1 MTTATDVT
9 VILCTYNR
17 AMWLRNVLDCL
28 LRLRTDGAFTFEI
41 VVVDNAS
48 TDDTPQIVADVIR
61 EAPLPMRY
69 LRESHP
75 GPSAA
80 RNRGIAAARG
90 AWLAFVDDD
99 ELADPN
105 WLFELLRMAEHKRV
119 RVVGGAVQ
127 LVLSEGDPSAVPPAL
142 ESVLVPGGRRD
153 SACRYTPQYALNS
166 GNQMLAS
173 SVFDEIGMYSEKWTE
188 GGEDT
193 DLFSRIYAAG
203 IEAWYTPTAVV
214 RHLVP
219 SYRLSPGY
227 LQWLSLR
234 QGWTRRGKMWNDAA
248 GCAPECSQPCEWRR
262 PVAGSCL
269 WRRPACWVVRIK
281 PCTVAAS
288 CGAPKV
294 TCEVSYG
301 VSPRF
306 GFRNINSCLDWIS
319 AANDSSL
326 FEAGAGLDPRRSYR

>member
-1 MTTATDVT
+1 MTTEVDVT

-17 AMWLRNVLDCL
+17 AMWLRDVLDCL
-28 LRLRTDGAFTFEI
+28 LKLRTDGAFTYEI

-90 AWLAFVDDD
+90 TWLAFIDDD

-119 RVVGGAVQ
+119 RVVGGAVR
-127 LVLSEGDPSAVPPAL
+127 LVLSEATSSVVPPAL
-142 ESVLVPGGRRD
+142 ESILVPGGHRE
-153 SACRYTPQYALNS
+153 SACHFTPRYALNS
-166 GNQMLAS
+166 GNQLLAR
-173 SVFDEIGMYSEKWTE
+173 SVFDEIGVYAESWTE

-193 DLFSRIYAAG
+193 ELFTRIQAAG

-219 SYRLSPGY
+219 SYRLTPGY

-234 QGWTRRGKMWNDAA
+234 QGWTRARQDLERHGWLRAGTLAALRAAHA
-248 GCAPECSQPCEWRR
+248 GCLLIPWAAAKALRR
-262 PVAGSCL
+262 PDRALRRRCQL
-269 WRRPACWVVRIK
+269 WRTQGYLRGVLRGI
-281 PCTVAAS
+281 
-288 CGAPKV
+288 APV
-294 TCEVSYG
+294 WFPQHQFLS
-301 VSPRF
+301 RLD
-306 GFRNINSCLDWIS
+306 FRSERQQ
-319 AANDSSL
+319 
-326 FEAGAGLDPRRSYR
+326 FV